1 MYKFNHITVGQV
13 ASLYNVSIPTIWR
26 WVKSDNMF
34 PQPVKIFGSTR
45 WLNTEVEDHL
55 LTLHGYELNKDV

>member
-1 MYKFNHITVGQV
+1 MYKFNYIRVGDV
-13 ASLYNVSIPTIWR
+13 AKMYNVSIPTIWR
-26 WVKSDNMF
+26 WVKEDPNF
-34 PQPVKIFGSTR
+34 PQPVKIFSSTR

>member
-1 MYKFNHITVGQV
+1 MYKFNHIRVGDV
-13 ASLYNVSIPTIWR
+13 AKIYNVSIPTIWR
-26 WVKSDNMF
+26 WVKEDPNF